1 VWALRLVSSVR
12 HQAAV
17 IAVAAGRI
25 GRHRSTSL
33 SLTLT
38 SNFEESTADGEDVG
52 GVASL
57 AESNPS
63 HQSGVS
69 RA

>member
-1 VWALRLVSSVR
+1 VWAPRLVSSVR
-12 HQAAV
+12 HQLAV
-17 IAVAAGRI
+17 ITAAAGRI
-25 GRHRSTSL
+25 GRHRSSSL

-38 SNFEESTADGEDVG
+38 SNFEDSTAHGEDVG

-57 AESNPS
+57 AESNPGQ
-63 HQSGVS
+63 QSGVS